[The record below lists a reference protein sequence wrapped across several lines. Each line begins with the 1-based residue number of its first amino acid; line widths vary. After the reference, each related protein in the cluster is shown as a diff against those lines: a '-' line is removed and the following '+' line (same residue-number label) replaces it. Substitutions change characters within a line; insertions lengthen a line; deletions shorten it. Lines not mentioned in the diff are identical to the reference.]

1 MANSARDVADART
14 VADAAG
20 IPHETVNLSAAFR
33 ENVVEPFVRAYFEGR
48 TPNPCVDCNRTVK
61 FGALLQA
68 ARELGCEEIATGHYA
83 RVEKDAGGRPLLFRA
98 KDPGKDQSYMLWSLT
113 AEQLSRVRFPLCD
126 LPKSEV
132 RRIAR
137 EKGLPVLERPESQ
150 DICFVPDGDYAA
162 FLLRQ
167 SGVDAVPAGDFVTP
181 DGRVLGRHRGL
192 IHYTVGQRKGLGIA
206 LGEPRYVA
214 RKCAADNTVTLCRDE
229 ELYTATL
236 TASSANFIPFDTP
249 AEPIRLQAKIR
260 YRHEA
265 APATLTPLGSD
276 RFRLTFDTPQRAPAP
291 GQSVVLYR
299 DDLVLGGGVIE

>member
-1 MANSARDVADART
+1 VLY
-14 VADAAG
+14 
-20 IPHETVNLSAAFR
+20 NL
-33 ENVVEPFVRAYFEGR
+33 
-48 TPNPCVDCNRTVK
+48 TT
-61 FGALLQA
+61 
-68 ARELGCEEIATGHYA
+68 
-83 RVEKDAGGRPLLFRA
+83 
-98 KDPGKDQSYMLWSLT
+98 
-113 AEQLSRVRFPLCD
+113 EQLSRVKFPLGD
-126 LPKSEV
+126 YTKEEV
-132 RRIAR
+132 RAIAA
-137 EKGLPVLERPESQ
+137 EQGFQNAKSGDSQ
-150 DICFVPDGDYAA
+150 DICFIPDGDYAG
-162 FLLRQ
+162 FITSRL
-167 SGVDAVPAGDFVTP
+167 GNVFPAGEFVDRAGKCMGTHK
-181 DGRVLGRHRGL
+181 GI

-236 TASSANFIPFDTP
+236 TASCANFIPFDTP